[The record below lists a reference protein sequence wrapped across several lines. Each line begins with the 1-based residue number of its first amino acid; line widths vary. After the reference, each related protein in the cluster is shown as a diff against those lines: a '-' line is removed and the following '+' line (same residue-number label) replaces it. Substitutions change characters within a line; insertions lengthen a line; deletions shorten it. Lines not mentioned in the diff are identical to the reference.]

1 MSIDSGKSTKTPIV
15 SIVGLSG
22 SGKTTLVERLI
33 TVLSGR
39 GLRVGTIKH
48 SRHPH
53 PMDMPGKDS
62 WRHKQAGAERTL
74 FVGPECLQI
83 VMDIRGEQS
92 PYGLTEKYLSEL
104 DLVLVEGFLHFRMH
118 KLEVVRSARSREART
133 SPDDGLI
140 ALASDLSTE
149 ELGKP
154 GVPVFN
160 LDDIEGIADFLLQ
173 HFSITPLVEGA

>member
-1 MSIDSGKSTKTPIV
+1 
-15 SIVGLSG
+15 
-22 SGKTTLVERLI
+22 
-33 TVLSGR
+33 
-39 GLRVGTIKH
+39 
-48 SRHPH
+48 
-53 PMDMPGKDS
+53 
-62 WRHKQAGAERTL
+62 
-74 FVGPECLQI
+74 
-83 VMDIRGEQS
+83 
-92 PYGLTEKYLSEL
+92 
-104 DLVLVEGFLHFRMH
+104 
-118 KLEVVRSARSREART
+118 VRSARSREART

>member
-1 MSIDSGKSTKTPIV
+1 MAIDSNTSTKTSIV

-33 TVLSGR
+33 HMLSRR

-83 VMDIRGEQS
+83 VMDVHGEQS
-92 PYGLTEKYLSEL
+92 PHNLTEKYLSEL
-104 DLVLVEGFLHFRMH
+104 DLVIVEGFLHFKTR
-118 KLEVVRSARSREART
+118 KIEVVRSARSKEPKS
-133 SPDDGLI
+133 SPNDGLI
-140 ALASDLSTE
+140 ALASDLSPE
-149 ELGKP
+149 ELEGH
-154 GVPVFN
+154 GVPVFD
-160 LDDIEGIADFLLQ
+160 LDDVEGLADFLVQ
-173 HFSITPLVEGA
+173 HFSITPVVEGA

>member
-1 MSIDSGKSTKTPIV
+1 MATDSGTSTKTPVV

-33 TVLSGR
+33 SLLSGR

-74 FVGPECLQI
+74 FLGPECLQI
-83 VMDIRGEQS
+83 VMDVHGEQS
-92 PYGLTEKYLSEL
+92 PYNLTEKYLSGL
-104 DLVLVEGFLHFRMH
+104 DLVIVEGFLHFEMQ
-118 KLEVVRSARSREART
+118 KIEVVRSARSTEPKS
-133 SPDDGLI
+133 SPADGLI
-140 ALASDLSTE
+140 ALASDLSPE
-149 ELGKP
+149 ELG
-154 GVPVFN
+154 GHAVPVFN
-160 LDDIEGIADFLLQ
+160 LDNAEGIADFLLQ
-173 HFSITPLVEGA
+173 HFSITPVVEGA